1 LDIYGKSMINQE
13 IRNRFLQDEL
23 PVRLGGLAADLAR
36 IVSFSKNLKSASA
49 VTSLLEESRYFI
61 EWSAPNLLP
70 DRVDDAARLVD
81 IQRELT
87 HWYLIWNQAQAV
99 PAQREKFSE
108 QAQTWSDEVLA
119 MSGLLEKE

>member
-1 LDIYGKSMINQE
+1 MISQE
-13 IRNRFLQDEL
+13 IRDRFFKDAL

-36 IVSFSKNLKSASA
+36 IVSFSKNPNSAST
-49 VTSLLEESRYFI
+49 VSHLLEESRYFI

-81 IQRELT
+81 IQRDLT
-87 HWYLIWNQAQAV
+87 HWFRVWNRAQDD
-99 PAQREKFSE
+99 PAQREKLSE

-119 MSGLLEKE
+119 MSGLLEQQ